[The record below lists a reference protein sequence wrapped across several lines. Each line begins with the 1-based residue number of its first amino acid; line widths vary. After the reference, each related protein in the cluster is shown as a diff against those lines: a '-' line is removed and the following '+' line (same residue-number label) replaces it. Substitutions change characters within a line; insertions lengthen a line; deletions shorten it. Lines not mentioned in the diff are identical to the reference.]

1 MKKRD
6 GALIA
11 LGIEGILLAYQK
23 VIAQHP
29 LDCTCKTCLS
39 IEVSIPVTAG
49 ITLALND
56 CEC

>member
-11 LGIEGILLAYQK
+11 LGVEGALLAYQK
-23 VIAQHP
+23 IIAGHS
-29 LDCTCKTCLS
+29 LGCTCKTCVS
-39 IEVSIPVTAG
+39 IEISIPVTAG

-56 CEC
+56 C

>member
-11 LGIEGILLAYQK
+11 LGIEGILFAFQK
-23 VIAQHP
+23 VIAKHP
-29 LDCTCKTCLS
+29 LKCTCKTCVS

-49 ITLALND
+49 ITIALKD
-56 CEC
+56 C